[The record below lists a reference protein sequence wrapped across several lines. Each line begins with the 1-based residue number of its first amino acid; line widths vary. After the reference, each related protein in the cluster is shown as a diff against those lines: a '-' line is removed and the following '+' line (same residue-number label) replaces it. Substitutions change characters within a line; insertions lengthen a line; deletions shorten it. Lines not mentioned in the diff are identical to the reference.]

1 MAAGQGVRGGG
12 WQKESKRG
20 TRCLSKG
27 GGACLVDSICD
38 GTDPAGVGEGGCWLS
53 GAGGEGACGVEAR
66 AKAFADVHK
75 YPA

>member
-1 MAAGQGVRGGG
+1 MDAICGG
-12 WQKESKRG
+12 E
-20 TRCLSKG
+20 
-27 GGACLVDSICD
+27 
-38 GTDPAGVGEGGCWLS
+38 DPAGVGGGGCWLS